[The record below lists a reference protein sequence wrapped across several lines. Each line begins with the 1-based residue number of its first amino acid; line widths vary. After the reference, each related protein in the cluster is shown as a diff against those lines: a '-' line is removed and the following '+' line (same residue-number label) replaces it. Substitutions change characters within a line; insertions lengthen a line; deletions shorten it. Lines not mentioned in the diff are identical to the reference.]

1 MHLFGNLGERPKV
14 SYREAIERKIN
25 SLPEAIDEDDEPE

>member
-1 MHLFGNLGERPKV
+1 MHLFGNVGERPKV

-25 SLPEAIDEDDEPE
+25 SFPEPIDEDDELE

>member
-14 SYREAIERKIN
+14 SYRDAIERKN
-25 SLPEAIDEDDEPE
+25 FTPPVAVEEDEEPE